1 MMIPSAAV
9 ENPHS
14 SIVEPAVPP
23 RWKEAAFLDQVAY
36 FLERY
41 PAGFQDPLWIKDH
54 RGREATKRLK
64 RHRAPAITEARG
76 LASHVDDW
84 IARGDAAAAVDAL
97 HRMLRQTSLA
107 PPGQVRRL
115 QRLSPDQQRRLLQA
129 LPALTGDR
137 AAFPAWFEVLGE
149 IGQPAWQLT
158 TAPLALSQPDELAWV
173 RPKLLRQQAQ
183 RLGKSLPSGRVATAS
198 SYRQFLALVLDLRE
212 RCRAAD
218 LKPRDL
224 LDVCDF
230 IWSTL
235 RPQARATLAGAHQR
249 RERALAS
256 RPRRTWEA
264 A

>member
-158 TAPLALSQPDELAWV
+158 TAPLA
-173 RPKLLRQQAQ
+173 
-183 RLGKSLPSGRVATAS
+183 RVARAWGRSVDQMKSQTS
-198 SYRQFLALVLDLRE
+198 SRSRGFRSAARQRS
-212 RCRAAD
+212 RRS
-218 LKPRDL
+218 
-224 LDVCDF
+224 
-230 IWSTL
+230 STS
-235 RPQARATLAGAHQR
+235 ARNWR
-249 RERALAS
+249 
-256 RPRRTWEA
+256 
-264 A
+264 